1 MRKLFTFNRMKHPL
15 IITVALSVLLS
26 SCNSKEQPAPQQSLL
41 EASRQE
47 LATALE
53 DRDQLL
59 ILVKDISISMDKIKH
74 LEKIMTITGSHA
86 VENPSQRKQILADVA
101 IVQKTLQQRREQL
114 AELENRLQQS
124 TLYSDEL
131 KSAIAALRNQID
143 SQYSEIMALRGQL
156 TAAEAKIDSLNTAV
170 DSLNTTVA
178 TVNENLDEA
187 QAASIRLTNELNTC
201 YYVVATKSELK
212 AHQILETGFLRKS
225 KLMKGDFDKDFF
237 ITGDKRNLQFINLN
251 SDKAKICTSHPEG
264 SYTISENDHEKT
276 LNIIDHEKFWSLT
289 NYLVIQ
295 VE

>member
-1 MRKLFTFNRMKHPL
+1 MKHPF

-26 SCNSKEQPAPQQSLL
+26 SCNSKEQPSQQQSLM

-114 AELENRLQQS
+114 ADLETRLQQS

-131 KSAIAALRNQID
+131 KSAIAALRKQID
-143 SQYSEIMALRGQL
+143 SQYNEIMELRGQL
-156 TAAEAKIDSLNTAV
+156 TAAEATIDSLNTAV
-170 DSLNTTVA
+170 DSLNSTVA

-212 AHQILETGFLRKS
+212 AHQIIETGFLRKS
-225 KLMKGDFDKDFF
+225 KLMKGDFDKEFF

-251 SDKAKICTSHPEG
+251 SDKAKICTSHPED